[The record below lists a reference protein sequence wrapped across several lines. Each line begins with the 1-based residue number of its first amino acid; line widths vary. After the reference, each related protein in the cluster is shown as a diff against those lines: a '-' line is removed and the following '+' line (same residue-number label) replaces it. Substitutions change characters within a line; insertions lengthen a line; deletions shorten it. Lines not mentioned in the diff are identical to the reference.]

1 VVIDAH
7 HTDMDSFAK
16 ILARKMELP
25 VVNYTALA
33 GIFNIKLYWTPES
46 ARPSDGG
53 AMEGASIFTA
63 IQEQLGLRLH
73 SQKAP
78 VEILAIDHVEKPSEN

>member
-1 VVIDAH
+1 
-7 HTDMDSFAK
+7 
-16 ILARKMELP
+16 
-25 VVNYTALA
+25 
-33 GIFNIKLYWTPES
+33 
-46 ARPSDGG
+46 
-53 AMEGASIFTA
+53 MEGASILTA